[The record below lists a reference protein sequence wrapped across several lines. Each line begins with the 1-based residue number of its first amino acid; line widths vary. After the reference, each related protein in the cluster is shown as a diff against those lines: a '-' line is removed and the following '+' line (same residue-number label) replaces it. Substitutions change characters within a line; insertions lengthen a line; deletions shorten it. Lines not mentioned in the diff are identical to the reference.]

1 MSARPSVLTDPE
13 QLKELLG
20 VPFTPEQMACIT
32 APPAP
37 QVIVAGAGSGKTTVM
52 AARVVWLVGTGAVAP
67 EQVLGLTFTNKAAGE
82 LAERVRTALARAGI
96 SDPDPSPAE
105 ADSAGGEPRISTYHA
120 FAGQLLKDHGLRIG
134 LEPSSRLLADAT
146 RFQLAAR
153 VLREAPGPY
162 PSLTKSVPDLVSD
175 LLALDGELSEHLVP
189 PERLR
194 AYDTELLSALA
205 DVKLSN
211 EDLRKV
217 PETVR
222 GRLELLELVS
232 RYRAAKR
239 SRDLLDFGDQ
249 IALSAQLATTR
260 PEVGALLRE
269 EFRVVLLDEYQD
281 TSVAQRLL
289 LSGLFGGGTG
299 HAVTAVGDPC
309 QAIYGWRGA
318 SVANLD
324 DFPEHFPYAD
334 GRPATRFSLSENRRS
349 GGRLLDLANELAAP
363 LRAMHEGVEALRPA
377 PGAERDGSVRCA
389 LLETH
394 AQELDW
400 IGDSIAHLV
409 RTGTEPRE
417 IAVLCR
423 SGGDFARIQAVLV
436 ERDVPVEVVGLSGL
450 LHLPEVADL
459 VAVCEVL
466 QDPGAN
472 AALVRL
478 LIGPRWRIG
487 ARDLALLGRRA
498 RTLISRA
505 PSSSDDDRLAAAV
518 EGVDP
523 AEIVSLADALETFLD
538 GAGQSAPDQLPFSAA
553 ARVRFAHLAQ
563 ELRDLRRSL
572 SDPLM
577 DVLHRVLSTTGLDV
591 ELASSP
597 HALAARR
604 RETLSSF
611 MDVAAGFASLDGE
624 ASLLAFL
631 AFLRTAAQYEKGL
644 DHALPGG
651 ENTVKVLTAHK
662 SKGLEWDVVVVPDL
676 SAGSFP
682 KEKAPEVWTSYPKVL
697 PYALRGDAP
706 TLPPTP
712 DWTSPGLR
720 AFKSALKSH
729 KAVEELRLGYVTFTR
744 PRSLLLASGH
754 WWGPT
759 QKKRRGPSTFLSAL
773 YEHCAAG
780 HGEIEAW
787 ADTPAPDAENPALS
801 TDTTPD
807 HSWPLPLDPTS
818 LTLRREAATLVESY
832 LHPPSTT
839 GDRGAAGYPGTQGHP
854 GRRGAA
860 GYQGAEG
867 HPGTPGHLGHLGDA
881 DHPGTR
887 GRRGG
892 AGYPGTPDGPEY
904 RASRN
909 HQTSPEDPY
918 LWPPHCEDPAYDEEP
933 PAPWPDPADE
943 PAGTALP
950 WPDSAGGAARA
961 DAPWPDPAEEPAAA
975 EAARP
980 QAGAGRGRAVPA
992 AAGGTPQG
1000 VRGTAPVSGRGGVGE
1015 EEAPPPPDDLWPGD
1029 GYRAAP
1035 GPRPTDPADALWPED
1050 DTWAAPKPH
1059 PRPAAPGGDD
1069 ALWPEGTEGPAPRPY
1084 PSAPADDLWPEA
1096 GDLARRRPRSAA
1108 SAPADDLW
1116 PEDNDGTA
1124 PRPYPSAPADDLW
1137 PEAEDLARPRPRP
1150 AAPAPDPDDLW
1161 PEAEAEAE
1169 AGAADG
1175 DWAAARPRPRPATPG
1190 RTDAPWPE
1198 AGPTP
1203 GPLTPEDARAIASW
1217 DRDLDALEGELRRA
1231 REAVRDVELPSAL
1244 SASQLLRLASDEQ
1257 GFVRDLARPMPK
1269 PPQPAAR
1276 QGTRFHAWVE
1286 SRFDELPLPHL
1297 DVLDPL
1303 TDLPGAQPPGGD
1315 GSDQDIA
1322 DEADLDA
1329 LKAAFERS
1337 PYADRTPY
1345 RMEVP
1350 VQLTLA
1356 GRVIRGRID
1365 AVYRTTDAGADADAD
1380 GTGTTYE
1387 IVDWKTGRTTEAD
1400 PLQLAVY
1407 RLAWAEATNTPLA
1420 QVTAVFLHVRSG
1432 RVIRPRN
1439 LPDRARLEQIL
1450 QGKTDTESDHRTD
1463 G

>member
-20 VPFTPEQMACIT
+20 IPFTPEQMACVT
-32 APPAP
+32 APAAP

-96 SDPDPSPAE
+96 TDPDPSPVPSPAPSPDLYP
-105 ADSAGGEPRISTYHA
+105 AGDGAVGGEPRISTYHA
-120 FAGQLLKDHGLRIG
+120 FAGQLLKDHGMRIG
-134 LEPSSRLLADAT
+134 LEPSARLLADAT

-162 PSLTKSVPDLVSD
+162 PALTKSIPDLVSD
-175 LLALDGELSEHLVP
+175 LLALDAELSEHLVAP
-189 PERLR
+189 ADLR
-194 AYDTELLSALA
+194 AYDTALLDVLA
-205 DVKLSN
+205 GTKLGN

-217 PETVR
+217 PEAVR
-222 GRLELLELVS
+222 GRLELVELVA

-239 SRDLLDFGDQ
+239 SRDLLDFSDQ

-324 DFPEHFPYAD
+324 DFPEHFPHAG

-349 GGRLLDLANELAAP
+349 GGRLLDLANGLAAP
-363 LRAMHEGVEALRPA
+363 LRSMHEGVEALRPA
-377 PGAERDGSVRCA
+377 PGAERAGSVRCA
-389 LLETH
+389 LLPTH
-394 AQELDW
+394 AEELEW
-400 IGDSIAHLV
+400 LGDSVAHLV

-436 ERDVPVEVVGLSGL
+436 ARDVPVEVVGLSGL

-498 RTLISRA
+498 RQLVARA
-505 PSSSDDDRLAAAV
+505 PGEVDPDERLAAAV

-523 AEIVSLADALETFLD
+523 VEVVSLADALETFLD
-538 GAGQSAPDQLPFSAA
+538 GSGHSSAAPVDELPFSAQ

-577 DVLHRVLSTTGLDV
+577 DVLHRVLATTGLDV
-591 ELASSP
+591 ELSASP

-604 RETLSSF
+604 RETLSNF

-631 AFLRTAAQYEKGL
+631 SFLRTAAQYEKGL

-676 SAGSFP
+676 CAGSFP
-682 KEKAPEVWTSYPKVL
+682 KEKAPEAWTSYAKVL
-697 PYALRGDAP
+697 PYALRGDAE
-706 TLPPTP
+706 TLPGDPA
-712 DWTSPGLR
+712 WTSAGLKS
-720 AFKSALKSH
+720 FKAALKSH
-729 KAVEELRLGYVTFTR
+729 KEVEELRLGYVTFTR

-759 QKKRRGPSTFLSAL
+759 QKRRRGPSAFLDAL
-773 YEHCAAG
+773 RRHCEAG

-787 ADTPAPDAENPALS
+787 ADEPDAEAVNPALATS
-801 TDTTPD
+801 DTPD
-807 HSWPLPLDPTS
+807 HSWPLPLDPAS
-818 LTLRREAATLVESY
+818 LALRRHAAALVES
-832 LHPPSTT
+832 
-839 GDRGAAGYPGTQGHP
+839 
-854 GRRGAA
+854 
-860 GYQGAEG
+860 
-867 HPGTPGHLGHLGDA
+867 HLA
-881 DHPGTR
+881 
-887 GRRGG
+887 
-892 AGYPGTPDGPEY
+892 
-904 RASRN
+904 
-909 HQTSPEDPY
+909 
-918 LWPPHCEDPAYDEEP
+918 
-933 PAPWPDPADE
+933 
-943 PAGTALP
+943 
-950 WPDSAGGAARA
+950 
-961 DAPWPDPAEEPAAA
+961 
-975 EAARP
+975 
-980 QAGAGRGRAVPA
+980 
-992 AAGGTPQG
+992 
-1000 VRGTAPVSGRGGVGE
+1000 
-1015 EEAPPPPDDLWPGD
+1015 APPP
-1029 GYRAAP
+1029 AAP
-1035 GPRPTDPADALWPED
+1035 A
-1050 DTWAAPKPH
+1050 
-1059 PRPAAPGGDD
+1059 
-1069 ALWPEGTEGPAPRPY
+1069 
-1084 PSAPADDLWPEA
+1084 APADDLWPEA
-1096 GDLARRRPRSAA
+1096 DLWGADADADGDAV
-1108 SAPADDLW
+1108 PADPAGDEPW
-1116 PEDNDGTA
+1116 PEDD
-1124 PRPYPSAPADDLW
+1124 PWDADETPD
-1137 PEAEDLARPRPRP
+1137 PAEDPWAGGAGARGDDP
-1150 AAPAPDPDDLW
+1150 AAEPSG
-1161 PEAEAEAE
+1161 
-1169 AGAADG
+1169 AGG
-1175 DWAAARPRPRPATPG
+1175 PVPRG
-1190 RTDAPWPE
+1190 
-1198 AGPTP
+1198 
-1203 GPLTPEDARAIASW
+1203 LTPEEARAVASW

-1231 REAVRDVELPSAL
+1231 RAVVRDVPLPSAL
-1244 SASQLLRLASDEQ
+1244 SASQLLRLAADEQ
-1257 GFVRDLARPMPK
+1257 AFARDLARPMPQ

-1286 SRFDELPLPHL
+1286 SRFDELPLPLL
-1297 DVLDPL
+1297 DVLDPETEL
-1303 TDLPGAQPPGGD
+1303 PGGD
-1315 GSDQDIA
+1315 QEIA
-1322 DEADLDA
+1322 DEADLDS

-1337 PYADRTPY
+1337 DYAERTPH

-1365 AVYRTTDAGADADAD
+1365 AVYANPD
-1380 GTGTTYE
+1380 GTFE
-1387 IVDWKTGRTTEAD
+1387 IVDWKTGRSTDAD

-1407 RLAWAEATNTPLA
+1407 RLAWSETTGTPLTHI
-1420 QVTAVFLHVRSG
+1420 TAAFLHVRSG

-1439 LPDRARLEQIL
+1439 LPGRARLERIL
-1450 QGKTDTESDHRTD
+1450 QGGSGAD
-1463 G
+1463 GDPGADG